1 MLYMWDLSVS
11 RPMFYFM
18 PQYITEYSHI
28 QKGSSKKVNLLI
40 HITEK
45 SRDLFVFQKN
55 WIRGHQN
62 SISAPQLCFPVWWL
76 HPQGG
81 SHLRAALRS
90 FRFTYYSTASLVEW
104 MLFLPVSPLEFCELD
119 GKPGVSHVLIDPIKF
134 ELLYRQSVLESVFEI
149 FCDCRSALLSHLFP
163 LSSLVHWLAYSLAYI
178 SNEYTSLLFNCFTSE
193 PLLFWDLP

>member
-28 QKGSSKKVNLLI
+28 QKVSSKKVNLLI

-62 SISAPQLCFPVWWL
+62 SISAPQLCFPVWRL

-119 GKPGVSHVLIDPIKF
+119 GKPGVSRVLIPKPFTMDSICGVLIGCVFINSIKF
-134 ELLYRQSVLESVFEI
+134 TGGRWHWEFFLVEI
-149 FCDCRSALLSHLFP
+149 ENL
-163 LSSLVHWLAYSLAYI
+163 
-178 SNEYTSLLFNCFTSE
+178 
-193 PLLFWDLP
+193 